1 VGLLGR
7 FTLLSLAATLVLGLA
22 LGDLLEGQIRARA
35 IRAAGESA
43 QLVAR
48 FGLQPQISYTEL
60 EKGLDPFTIPQLDY
74 QFLSGYQSDSLVQ
87 VKVINQHRRIVY
99 SNVHALIG
107 KTATR
112 RAGLAVALSGRTTAR
127 VVRAIDGRDAGRELI
142 DTYAPFRFAPTGAPD
157 GAFEV
162 YTPHAPVA
170 ADIAHDTHRLYLMLA
185 VGLVLFYTALFPI
198 MVGASR
204 RLRRQATENHRQAR
218 QDQLTGL
225 PNRRQFY
232 ERIQTMLTGGSS
244 RVAGAVMVMDLDR
257 FKEVNDTLG
266 HHSGDLLLK
275 AAAARIRRAV
285 RDGDVVA
292 RLGGDEF
299 AVLLPGAS
307 HQAGHERRAANPRC
321 A

>member
-1 VGLLGR
+1 MLGR

-142 DTYAPFRFAPTGAPD
+142 DTYAPFRFAPTGAPT
-157 GAFEV
+157 G
-162 YTPHAPVA
+162 
-170 ADIAHDTHRLYLMLA
+170 
-185 VGLVLFYTALFPI
+185 
-198 MVGASR
+198 
-204 RLRRQATENHRQAR
+204 RLRSTRRTRR
-218 QDQLTGL
+218 SPRTSRTTPTGC
-225 PNRRQFY
+225 
-232 ERIQTMLTGGSS
+232 I
-244 RVAGAVMVMDLDR
+244 
-257 FKEVNDTLG
+257 
-266 HHSGDLLLK
+266 
-275 AAAARIRRAV
+275 
-285 RDGDVVA
+285 
-292 RLGGDEF
+292 
-299 AVLLPGAS
+299 
-307 HQAGHERRAANPRC
+307 
-321 A
+321 

>member
-1 VGLLGR
+1 
-7 FTLLSLAATLVLGLA
+7 
-22 LGDLLEGQIRARA
+22 
-35 IRAAGESA
+35 
-43 QLVAR
+43 
-48 FGLQPQISYTEL
+48 
-60 EKGLDPFTIPQLDY
+60 
-74 QFLSGYQSDSLVQ
+74 
-87 VKVINQHRRIVY
+87 
-99 SNVHALIG
+99 
-107 KTATR
+107 
-112 RAGLAVALSGRTTAR
+112 
-127 VVRAIDGRDAGRELI
+127 
-142 DTYAPFRFAPTGAPD
+142 
-157 GAFEV
+157 
-162 YTPHAPVA
+162 
-170 ADIAHDTHRLYLMLA
+170 MLA

-257 FKEVNDTLG
+257 FKEVDDTLG